1 MHKEIER
8 KYAINYFPKDMKISS
23 VVYIEQSSIYRD
35 FNTMIRIRKIQDE
48 LSNNTYYVYTLKTKI
63 ESLDKNHNVAE
74 RYELENYITQT
85 EYEELLKTKIGNT
98 IKKTRIIVPIEN
110 NLKVEIDVFY
120 DYLENHLTAEIE
132 FENIEAAN
140 SFKKPDWLAEEIGYK
155 YLSNGKLSRMDRKEF
170 ETKVS
175 KEFLNK
181 NKELIHQLKNINQS
195 LNLKI

>member
-8 KYAINYFPKDMKISS
+8 KYAINYFPEDMKINS

-48 LSNNTYYVYTLKTKI
+48 LNNNTYYVYTLKTKG
-63 ESLDKNHNVAE
+63 EALDKSQSIAE
-74 RYELENYITQT
+74 KYEIENYITQA

-132 FENIEAAN
+132 FENVETAK
-140 SFKKPDWLAEEIGYK
+140 SFKKPDWLGEELGYK
-155 YLSNGKLSRMDRKEF
+155 ELSNGKLSRMNRKEF
-170 ETKVS
+170 ESKVS
-175 KEFLNK
+175 KEFLDNNK
-181 NKELIHQLKNINQS
+181 KLIHQLKEFNQS
-195 LNLKI
+195 INLKI

>member
-8 KYAINYFPKDMKISS
+8 KYAINYFPEDMKIKS

-48 LSNNTYYVYTLKTKI
+48 LNNNTYYVYTLKTKG
-63 ESLDKNHNVAE
+63 EALDKSQSIAE
-74 RYELENYITQT
+74 KYEIENYITES

-132 FENIEAAN
+132 FENVEAAK
-140 SFKKPDWLAEEIGYK
+140 SFKKPDWLGEELGYK
-155 YLSNGKLSRMDRKEF
+155 ELSNGKLSRMNRKEF
-170 ETKVS
+170 ESKVS
-175 KEFLNK
+175 KEFLDNNK
-181 NKELIHQLKNINQS
+181 KLIHQLKEFNQS
-195 LNLKI
+195 IKLKI

>member
-8 KYAINYFPKDMKISS
+8 KYAINYFPEDMKINS

-48 LSNNTYYVYTLKTKI
+48 LNNNTYYVYTLKTKG
-63 ESLDKNHNVAE
+63 EALDKSQSIAE
-74 RYELENYITQT
+74 KYEIENYITQA

-132 FENIEAAN
+132 FENVETAK
-140 SFKKPDWLAEEIGYK
+140 SFKKPDWLGEELGYK
-155 YLSNGKLSRMDRKEF
+155 ELSNGKLSRMNRKEF
-170 ETKVS
+170 ESKVS
-175 KEFLNK
+175 KEFLDNNK
-181 NKELIHQLKNINQS
+181 KLIHQLKEFNQS
-195 LNLKI
+195 IKLKI

>member
-8 KYAINYFPKDMKISS
+8 KYAINYFPEDMKINS

-48 LSNNTYYVYTLKTKI
+48 LNNNTYYVYTLKTKG
-63 ESLDKNHNVAE
+63 EALDKSQSIAE
-74 RYELENYITQT
+74 KYEIENYITQA

-132 FENIEAAN
+132 FENVEAAK
-140 SFKKPDWLAEEIGYK
+140 SFKKPDWLGEELGYK
-155 YLSNGKLSRMDRKEF
+155 ELSNGKLSRMNRKEF
-170 ETKVS
+170 ESKVS
-175 KEFLNK
+175 KEFLDNNK
-181 NKELIHQLKNINQS
+181 KLIHQLKEFNQS
-195 LNLKI
+195 INLKI

>member
-8 KYAINYFPKDMKISS
+8 KYAINYFPEDMKIKS

-48 LSNNTYYVYTLKTKI
+48 LNNNTYYVYTLKTKG
-63 ESLDKNHNVAE
+63 EALDKSQSIAE
-74 RYELENYITQT
+74 KYEIENYITQA

-132 FENIEAAN
+132 FENVEAAK
-140 SFKKPDWLAEEIGYK
+140 SFKKPDWLGEELGYK
-155 YLSNGKLSRMDRKEF
+155 ELSNGKLSRMNRKEF
-170 ETKVS
+170 ESKVS
-175 KEFLNK
+175 KEFLDNNK
-181 NKELIHQLKNINQS
+181 KLIHQLKEFNQS
-195 LNLKI
+195 IKLKI

>member
-8 KYAINYFPKDMKISS
+8 KYAINYFPEDMKINS

-48 LSNNTYYVYTLKTKI
+48 LNNNTYYVYTLKTKG
-63 ESLDKNHNVAE
+63 EALDKSQSIAE
-74 RYELENYITQT
+74 KYEIENYITES

-132 FENIEAAN
+132 FENVEAAK
-140 SFKKPDWLAEEIGYK
+140 SFKKPDWLGEELGYK
-155 YLSNGKLSRMDRKEF
+155 ELSNGKLSRMNRKEF
-170 ETKVS
+170 ESKVS
-175 KEFLNK
+175 KEFLDNNK
-181 NKELIHQLKNINQS
+181 KLIHQLKEFNQS
-195 LNLKI
+195 IKLKI